1 MLCSPTAAA
10 QLSFHGFGRRRVG
23 EIIDCVE
30 RDLFTI
36 AEGMAAGGDPKVD
49 RPGNMEGVLAG

>member
-1 MLCSPTAAA
+1 VFADRCRPAE
-10 QLSFHGFGRRRVG
+10 LSCFGRRRVG
-23 EIIDCVE
+23 DIIDCVE